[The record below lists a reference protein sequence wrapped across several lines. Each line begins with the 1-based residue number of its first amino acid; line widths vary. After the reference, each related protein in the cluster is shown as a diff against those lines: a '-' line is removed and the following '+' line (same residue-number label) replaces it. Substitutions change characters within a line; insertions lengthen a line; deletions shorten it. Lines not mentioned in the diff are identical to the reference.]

1 MNDAGNL
8 QNLNDIVVPGPVG
21 WWPLAPGWYVLGA
34 IAFIAC
40 LVLAFRWWR
49 RWQGNRYR
57 RQAMTELALIR
68 GQASGENLQQLPALL
83 KRAALSI
90 WPREEVASLT
100 GLAWHRFLDESAATE
115 RFCSGAGDTLEQLAY
130 AGSAEPLPADPE
142 LQQVL
147 DATEFWLKN
156 HQRQAEAG

>member
-1 MNDAGNL
+1 MKDAGNL

-21 WWPLAPGWYVLGA
+21 WWPPAPAWYVLGA
-34 IAFIAC
+34 IAVIAL
-40 LVLAFRWWR
+40 LVLAIRWWR

-68 GQASGENLQQLPALL
+68 GQSSGTSLQQLPALL
-83 KRAALSI
+83 KRAALSA

-100 GLAWHRFLDESAATE
+100 GPDWHRFLDDSAGME
-115 RFCSGAGDTLEQLAY
+115 RFCSGVGDTLEALAY
-130 AGSAEPLPADPE
+130 AGSEEPLPADPE

-147 DATEFWLKN
+147 EATEFWLKN
-156 HQRQAEAG
+156 HLRQAEAS